1 MNANRRKRIGA
12 IWDKIEDL
20 KAELESIMEEEQECF
35 DNLPESLQDS
45 ERGDKMQE
53 AIDALENAANSID
66 DVIEYLQEA
75 IE

>member
-1 MNANRRKRIGA
+1 MNANRRKRISA

-53 AIDALENAANSID
+53 AVDALENAASSID
-66 DVIEYLQEA
+66 EVIEYLQEA